1 MKYLVMCIGNRDGG
15 DDSVGPYIADK
26 LKKIHDKD
34 FLIIDCGTV
43 PENYTSIV
51 KNQKPK
57 NLLIIDAVEM
67 GLRPGEIRI
76 IPKEKIGLMH
86 ISTHN
91 IPISVLITYL
101 ESYTDNIVLIGIEPK
116 KLSGKITETIKKS
129 ADKLA
134 KIIKNLELEK
144 IETLQ

>member
-1 MKYLVMCIGNRDGG
+1 
-15 DDSVGPYIADK
+15 YIADK
-26 LKKIHDKD
+26 LKKIQDKD
-34 FLIIDCGTV
+34 FLIIDCETV

-57 NLLIIDAVEM
+57 NLLIIDAVKM
-67 GLRPGEIRI
+67 GLPPGEIRI

-91 IPISVLITYL
+91 IPISVLISYL
-101 ESYTDNIVLIGIEPK
+101 ESYADNIVLIGIEPK

-129 ADKLA
+129 ADKLV
-134 KIIKNLELEK
+134 KIIKNLEIEK